1 MEQIAIIDYSISQI
15 FLYNLPEDVEDI
27 DEYIEELGHK
37 PSECNYLT
45 AKHIIIN
52 NELDE

>member
-15 FLYNLPEDVEDI
+15 FLYNLPEDVENI
-27 DEYIEELGHK
+27 EEYIEELGHK

-45 AKHIIIN
+45 AEYIIIN